1 MEKFVVFQV
10 GTEFLNIPY
19 TNCMFFSF
27 KLKTTSLRN
36 KSQADMTNSVKFCC
50 WQRQRRY
57 KCAGFWKEIQ
67 ENK

>member
-1 MEKFVVFQV
+1 MEKFFVFWV

-19 TNCMFFSF
+19 TNFLFFGF
-27 KLKTTSLRN
+27 KFKTFSLRT
-36 KSQADMTNSVKFCC
+36 KSNADMTKGVKFCY

-57 KCAGFWKEIQ
+57 KSAGFWKEIQ